1 MATAARSRSRK
12 SSEGALASEK
22 AELDRTLYFVDGY
35 ESAAKKAGSAGDEIR
50 RLVREQI
57 EESPPLRVRFVR
69 DLLDISD
76 HTVVDWSKLGI
87 LEERESNP
95 RRISLLSVLM
105 AKRALDDLR
114 AAGRDR
120 DLTAAVLNKL
130 ERDELGEDARFRKS
144 LAQAKRGERG
154 EWPEGF

>member
-1 MATAARSRSRK
+1 MTVAAKPRSPR
-12 SSEGALASEK
+12 GALAREK

-35 ESAAKKAGSAGDEIR
+35 ESAAKKAGRAGDEIR
-50 RLVREQI
+50 RLLREQI

-69 DLLDISD
+69 DLLEVSD

-95 RRISLLSVLM
+95 RRISLLSVLLT
-105 AKRALDDLR
+105 KRALDEIR

-120 DLTAAVLNKL
+120 DLTSAVLNKL
-130 ERDELGEDARFRKS
+130 ELEELKEGARFRKS
-144 LAQAKRGERG
+144 LAQAKRGQRG
-154 EWPEGF
+154 EWPKGF